1 VYLSNGSSLPLFQAR
16 ERLTALCQSKPCI
29 IDVEDCNIAEP
40 QMSDFAPDPSSQK
53 KGEIF
58 IYWTRLCSIIGKVAK
73 YLSRASQSSGTEF
86 PSHLR
91 RELVDWVNSLP
102 PHLQLGIG
110 STRTQAFD
118 RDVHQLHL
126 PYLTT
131 IIILHLKRD
140 THDLPQALPP
150 AILAAS
156 CTVRILR
163 DILSR
168 GNTRFLMPI
177 TCWYSATAFTA
188 LLQARGI
195 QQFSQEAEEG
205 LEVLDRTVRQLQ
217 AMWASAN
224 IIRQG
229 FERLRKTRSPQAT
242 TGDHRFDNNAKTFH
256 RSNTEAGWLL
266 GSTDHLTCHTPD
278 QFDWTLLFPF
288 VTPLT
293 NGIAEVLLKDRTQG
307 TSTIQTPANSSFH
320 ENLLSQYQDLLEP
333 FTDYTIDL
341 SNPAFSMV

>member
-1 VYLSNGSSLPLFQAR
+1 
-16 ERLTALCQSKPCI
+16 
-29 IDVEDCNIAEP
+29 
-40 QMSDFAPDPSSQK
+40 MSDFSPDPSSQK

-58 IYWTRLCSIIGKVAK
+58 IYWIRLCGIIGKVAK
-73 YLSRASQSSGTEF
+73 YLSRASWASGAAF

-91 RELVDWVNSLP
+91 QELVNWITSLP
-102 PHLQLGIG
+102 SHLQLGIDG
-110 STRTQAFD
+110 TRTQFFD
-118 RDVHQLHL
+118 RDIHQLHL

-140 THDLPQALPP
+140 AHDLPQALPP

-195 QQFSQEAEEG
+195 QQFSREAEEG

-217 AMWASAN
+217 TMWASAN

-229 FERLRKTRSPQAT
+229 FDRLRNTSSSQASNME
-242 TGDHRFDNNAKTFH
+242 HQLNSSARTFH
-256 RSNTEAGWLL
+256 RSTTEASWLQ
-266 GSTDHLTCHTPD
+266 GSADHLVNHTHD
-278 QFDWTLLFPF
+278 DFDWTLLFPF
-288 VTPLT
+288 VTPAT
-293 NGIAEVLLKDRTQG
+293 NGIAEALLRDRTQG
-307 TSTIQTPANSSFH
+307 TSTIQTPVDPTFH

-333 FTDYTIDL
+333 FTEYSFDL
-341 SNPAFSMV
+341 SNPAFSIT

>member
-1 VYLSNGSSLPLFQAR
+1 
-16 ERLTALCQSKPCI
+16 
-29 IDVEDCNIAEP
+29 
-40 QMSDFAPDPSSQK
+40 MSDFSPDSSSQK

-58 IYWTRLCSIIGKVAK
+58 IYWTRLCGIIGKVAK
-73 YLSRASQSSGTEF
+73 YLSRASQASRAAF

-91 RELVDWVNSLP
+91 QELVNWIISLP

-110 STRTQAFD
+110 GTRTESFD

-140 THDLPQALPP
+140 AHDLPQALPP

-163 DILSR
+163 DVLSR

-195 QQFSQEAEEG
+195 QQFSKEAEEG

-217 AMWASAN
+217 TMWASAN

-229 FERLRKTRSPQAT
+229 FERLRKTQSPQAT
-242 TGDHRFDNNAKTFH
+242 NMEHQFNNGARNFH
-256 RSNTEAGWLL
+256 RSNTEPNWLL
-266 GSTDHLTCHTPD
+266 GSTDHLVTHTPD
-278 QFDWTLLFPF
+278 AFNWTLLFPF
-288 VTPLT
+288 VTPAT
-293 NGIAEVLLKDRTQG
+293 NGIAEALLKDRTQG
-307 TSTIQTPANSSFH
+307 TSTIQTPADSTFH
-320 ENLLSQYQDLLEP
+320 ENLMSQYQDLLEP
-333 FTDYTIDL
+333 FTDYTFDL
-341 SNPAFSMV
+341 SNAAFSMT